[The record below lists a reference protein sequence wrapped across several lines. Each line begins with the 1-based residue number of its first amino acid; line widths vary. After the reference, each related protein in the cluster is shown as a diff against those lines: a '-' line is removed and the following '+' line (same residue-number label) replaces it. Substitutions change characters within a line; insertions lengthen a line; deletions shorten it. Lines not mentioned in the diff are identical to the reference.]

1 MIYFIQL
8 NSYPTLLDHNGFKL
22 ISVSMDIF
30 SVIQVFLTNGEDMN
44 INTTILMGVLSG
56 LMVLALVKMCF
67 SARTI
72 N

>member
-1 MIYFIQL
+1 MYCIQL
-8 NSYPTLLDHNGFKL
+8 NSYPTLLDYNGFKL
-22 ISVSMDIF
+22 IGVSMDIF
-30 SVIQVFLTNGEDMN
+30 SVIQVFLTNGGGMN